1 MKTKTE
7 RILVILKI
15 LALLGAIGYSI
26 ECGAQLL
33 SFVASF
39 INPDWA
45 KRTYHANPD
54 IFALRDHFYV
64 YYVYS
69 MLVVIAL
76 SAMKGTVWY
85 VMVDLLAKL
94 RLSTPFSIGVAIKL
108 KRISSLLLVTW
119 IIGITPKMYTH
130 WLSKTAGIQLPGLD
144 IADEY
149 LFIAGLV
156 YIIYQIFMRGIE
168 MQEENQLTV

>member
-1 MKTKTE
+1 MSAKTE
-7 RILVILKI
+7 RILTILKI

-26 ECGAQLL
+26 ECGSQLL

-39 INPDWA
+39 INPGWA

-54 IFALRDHFYV
+54 IFALRDRFFV

-69 MLVVIAL
+69 MVVVIAL
-76 SAMKGTVWY
+76 SALKATVWY
-85 VMVDLLAKL
+85 VMVDLLTKL
-94 RLSTPFSIGVAIKL
+94 RLSTPFSIGVAVKL
-108 KRISSLLLVTW
+108 KRISSLLLVIW
-119 IIGITPKMYTH
+119 LIGLTPMMYVD
-130 WLSKTAGIQLPGLD
+130 WLSKTAGIQLPGLN

-149 LFIAGLV
+149 LFIAGIV

>member
-7 RILVILKI
+7 RILTVLKI

-33 SFVASF
+33 SFAASF
-39 INPDWA
+39 INPEWA
-45 KRTYHANPD
+45 KRTYHANTN
-54 IFALRDHFYV
+54 IFGLRDHYMW

-69 MLVVIAL
+69 MSVVIAL
-76 SAMKGTVWY
+76 SAMKATVWY
-85 VMVDLLAKL
+85 VMVDLLSKL
-94 RLSTPFSIGVAIKL
+94 KLSTPFSIGVAMKL
-108 KRISSLLLVTW
+108 KRISSLLLVIW
-119 IIGITPKMYTH
+119 LIGLTPKMYVD

-144 IADEY
+144 TADEY

-156 YIIYQIFMRGIE
+156 YVIYQIFMRGIE